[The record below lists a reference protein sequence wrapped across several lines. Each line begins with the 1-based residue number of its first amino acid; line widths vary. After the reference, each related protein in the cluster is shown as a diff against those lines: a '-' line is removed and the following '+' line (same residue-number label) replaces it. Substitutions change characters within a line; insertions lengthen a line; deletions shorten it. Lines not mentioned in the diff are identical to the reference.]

1 MDAERY
7 CITNQRA
14 QPLELH
20 LPGRVLIVGPHAQA
34 ELSAAELAEP
44 QLQHLRRRR
53 LLHVSPLAPPVA
65 PPPVAPPSGGETEP
79 AEPPETPPAE
89 PAAGEPEPSAKPKRS
104 RTPARP
110 KK

>member
-53 LLHVSPLAPPVA
+53 LLHVAPLA
-65 PPPVAPPSGGETEP
+65 PPVAPPSGGETEPAEP